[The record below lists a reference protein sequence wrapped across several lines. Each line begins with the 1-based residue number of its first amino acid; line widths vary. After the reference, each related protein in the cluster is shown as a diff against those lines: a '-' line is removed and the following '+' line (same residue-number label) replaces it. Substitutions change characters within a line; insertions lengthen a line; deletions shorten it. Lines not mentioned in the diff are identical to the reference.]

1 MVSDHCQIE
10 LPACDT
16 RLQKYREMQLLSAAY
31 IRNLAVIGGGQMGTG
46 IAQVAAIA
54 GQQVLILPLVHIA
67 GQQVLKIIRGEIVS
81 SFKRA
86 STNAGGDI

>member
-1 MVSDHCQIE
+1 M
-10 LPACDT
+10 
-16 RLQKYREMQLLSAAY
+16 
-31 IRNLAVIGGGQMGTG
+31 IGGGQMGTG

-54 GQQVLILPLVHIA
+54 GQQVLVLVHIA
-67 GQQVLKIIRGEIVS
+67 GQQVLKLIRGEIVS

>member
-1 MVSDHCQIE
+1 MASDHCQIE

-16 RLQKYREMQLLSAAY
+16 RLQKYHEMQLLSAAY

-54 GQQVLILPLVHIA
+54 GQQVLVLIQIA
-67 GQQVLKIIRGEIVS
+67 GQQVLKLIRGEIVS